1 MRKKN
6 EFTVQSNY
14 ANTLIQLN
22 NFLAIPPYI
31 TSNYPLLP
39 SYYQVCSARIAQ
51 LNEPFFLRI
60 RPLRFR
66 LSVNISIR
74 SSKDDS

>member
-1 MRKKN
+1 MRKN
-6 EFTVQSNY
+6 NILLVQSSC
-14 ANTLIQLN
+14 ASTLIQLN
-22 NFLAIPPYI
+22 NLLAIPPYI